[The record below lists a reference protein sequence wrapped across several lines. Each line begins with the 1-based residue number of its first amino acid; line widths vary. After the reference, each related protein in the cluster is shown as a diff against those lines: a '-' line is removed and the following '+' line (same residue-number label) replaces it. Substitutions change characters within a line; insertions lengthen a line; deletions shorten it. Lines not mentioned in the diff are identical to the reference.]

1 MKLTFLETEP
11 GWELEIQSLAYGWR
25 NMQLE
30 NYSAVSKKQCRRTI
44 GMKVLPGPGK

>member
-11 GWELEIQSLAYGWR
+11 GWELEIQSIAYGWN

-30 NYSAVSKKQCRRTI
+30 NSAVYKKQCRRTI
-44 GMKVLPGPGK
+44 GMKLLPSPGK